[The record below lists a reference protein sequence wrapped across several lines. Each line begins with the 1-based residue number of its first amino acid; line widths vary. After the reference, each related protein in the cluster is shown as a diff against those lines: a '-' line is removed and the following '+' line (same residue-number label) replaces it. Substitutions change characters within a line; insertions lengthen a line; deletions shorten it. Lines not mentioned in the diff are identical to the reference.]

1 MLLAIDTCGA
11 TGTIAIGRRDGD
23 AVGVIAQTELAGKT
37 FSAQLVPRIRELLAE
52 YSATA
57 RDLQAIVVV
66 NGPGSF
72 TGVRIGVSAAK
83 GLAEALRIPVVAL
96 SRLALLAGKAGT
108 SAAALDAGR
117 GEVYFGHY
125 AGGQTTEVLLPTDDA
140 HTFTSGPIAICEES
154 LARLWPTAPL
164 TAAPDAAYA
173 LSAATPRLRAQDY
186 DDVLALDGNY
196 VRRSD
201 AELFARPAAGQK

>member
-1 MLLAIDTCGA
+1 MLLAIDTCGV
-11 TGTIAIGRRDGD
+11 TGTIALGRWDGD
-23 AVGVIAQTELAGKT
+23 AVGVITQTELAGKT
-37 FSAQLVPRIRELLAE
+37 FSAQLVPRIRELLADH
-52 YSATA
+52 SATA
-57 RDLQAIVVV
+57 QDMRTIVVV

-83 GLAEALRIPVVAL
+83 GLAEALHIPVIAL

-125 AGGQTTEVLLPTDDA
+125 GAGQNAEVLLPADDA
-140 HTFTSGPIAICEES
+140 PKFTADAIAICEES

-164 TAAPDAAYA
+164 TAPPDATDA
-173 LSAATPRLRAQDY
+173 LSAATSRLRSRDY